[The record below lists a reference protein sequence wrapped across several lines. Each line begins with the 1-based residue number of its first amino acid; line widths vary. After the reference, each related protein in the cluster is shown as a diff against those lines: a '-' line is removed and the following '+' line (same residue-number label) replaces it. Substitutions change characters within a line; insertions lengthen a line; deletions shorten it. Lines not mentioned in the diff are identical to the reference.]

1 MKKRSSIAKLFMYK
15 VNFIFLIMISLI
27 SLPNK
32 EDKLDKAYYFI
43 PSKNNV
49 TIIDERNILD
59 PNVEVLNSYKINDI
73 FKMMDIINEIIKY
86 EEINPSNWDRNKY
99 GMFAEWTIHN
109 MAYNLGFFTE
119 SSASVDFSSFEENF
133 YSLGLK
139 KE

>member
-1 MKKRSSIAKLFMYK
+1 MKKRSSIAKLFIYK
-15 VNFIFLIMISLI
+15 INFIFLIMMSLI

-32 EDKLDKAYYFI
+32 EDKIKGVYNYI

-49 TIIDERNILD
+49 TIIDERYALD
-59 PNVEVLNSYKINDI
+59 PNVEILNSYKINDV

-99 GMFAEWTIHN
+99 GMLAEWAIHN

>member
-1 MKKRSSIAKLFMYK
+1 MKKRSKVAKLFMYRI
-15 VNFIFLIMISLI
+15 NFLFLALISLI

-32 EDKLDKAYYFI
+32 SDKIEVNYNYI

-49 TIIDERNILD
+49 TIIDERDIFD
-59 PNVEVLNSYKINDI
+59 PNVEILNSYRINDV
-73 FKMMDIINEIIKY
+73 FKMMDIINEILEY
-86 EEINPSNWDRNKY
+86 EKNDPSNWDRNKY
-99 GMFAEWTIHN
+99 GMLLEWAIHN